1 MDPKEIRKSARA
13 NLSSDGSSQ
22 IRFRVENR
30 SQCSASCRD
39 VIDGACKDTGGVCD
53 FVYQCY
59 GKESDKVNQIV
70 PILKT
75 HNSHMLLSCSKL
87 NEFFNADTFIEGI
100 FKVF

>member
-13 NLSSDGSSQ
+13 NLSSNGSSQ

-70 PILKT
+70 PI
-75 HNSHMLLSCSKL
+75 SKKSL
-87 NEFFNADTFIEGI
+87 RAISY
-100 FKVF
+100 